1 MVVEIFPAI
10 HLYDLESDLESTISD
25 INNISELPES
35 LIQWKSSIDQMKNIG
50 HFGVVNFD
58 KVKKINEQDGYDNLL
73 HTLSNTA
80 NSIFLEKSKEYAKNN
95 YVKFEEFDLF
105 VFFRY
110 LQNSEDRYYHE
121 DVVGNKFKRVA
132 LKYFI
137 NDNYEG
143 GEVYFPR
150 FDVTIKPKKNQLL
163 IYPSNYVYGLVEK
176 PVLSGTKYQLSTWF

>member
-1 MVVEIFPAI
+1 MVVEIFPSI
-10 HLYDLESDLESTISD
+10 HLYDLDVDLESTIID
-25 INNISELPES
+25 INDISELPSS
-35 LIQWKSSIDQMKNIG
+35 LIQWKLSSDSIKTME
-50 HFGVVNFD
+50 HFGIVNFN
-58 KVKKINEQDGYDNLL
+58 KVKKINEEDGGDLLL
-73 HTLSNTA
+73 HSLSNMA
-80 NSIFLEKSKEYAKNN
+80 NSIFLEKSKDYAKNN
-95 YVKFEEFDLF
+95 YIAFEDFDLF

-110 LQNSEDRYYHE
+110 LKNDQERYYHE

-143 GEVYFPR
+143 GEIYFPR